1 MYTAIQLKE
10 KILLAVAAA
19 WAVLMPIHT
28 LVYAVLALVSMDL
41 LTGLWKAYK
50 AKEPITSHKLRESLA
65 KTIGYMLALL
75 AGFACDRIL
84 GTEDPTVA
92 RVAGVSVAL
101 IELTSINENMR
112 AVGVDVLGAVIDR
125 LKPTKKPE

>member
-1 MYTAIQLKE
+1 MYTALHLKE
-10 KILLAVAAA
+10 KVLLAIAAA
-19 WAVLMPIHT
+19 WAVVTPIHT
-28 LVYAVLALVSMDL
+28 LVYAVLALVGMDL

-50 AKEPITSHKLRESLA
+50 ASEAITSRRLRESMA
-65 KTIGYMLALL
+65 KTIGYMLALV

-84 GTEDPTVA
+84 GTEDPTIA

-112 AVGVDVLGAVIDR
+112 AVGVDVLGAVIEK
-125 LKPTKKPE
+125 LKPAKKE